1 MSHEGRA
8 FLPARTQTS
17 AARARV
23 AGARLDRALAAAGV
37 AAAAASTLFAGAMMS
52 RDNSRPT
59 FGGIEHLMIF
69 AQPIGGPAARDARAA
84 GVDPDATGSIA
95 PRALGAKAYVLRHAA
110 GTGLVAEGPKGRFDV
125 RPGAELP
132 GAGAVLAVE
141 NRNGRWRVETERGVI
156 LEDE

>member
-8 FLPARTQTS
+8 FLPARTQAP

-37 AAAAASTLFAGAMMS
+37 AAAAASTLFAGTMMS
-52 RDNSRPT
+52 RDNSRPI

-69 AQPIGGPAARDARAA
+69 AQPIGEPAARDARAA
-84 GVDPDATGSIA
+84 VDPDATGSIA
-95 PRALGAKAYVLRHAA
+95 PQALGAKAYVLRHAA
-110 GTGLVAEGPKGRFDV
+110 GAGLVAEGPKGRFDV

-156 LEDE
+156 LEDD